1 MLEKLATA
9 FKIELKHKFDTLK
22 DEEPTIEKMST
33 ILRESMDTIQNNAQ
47 KFTIKKSIEDTDI
60 ENVDKKRRELRQE
73 QTNKQNAK
81 R

>member
-1 MLEKLATA
+1 MLEKLATP
-9 FKIELKHKFDTLK
+9 FKIELKHRFDTLK

-33 ILRESMDTIQNNAQ
+33 ILRESMGTIQNNAQ

-60 ENVDKKRRELRQE
+60 ESVDKKRRELRQKRR
-73 QTNKQNAK
+73 NKQNAK